1 MTIAQAPPNAFVRAL
16 MAWNEVRSAKE
27 HVALRSDLPR
37 NSTATGGGCWSR
49 TCEGVRQAES
59 VVVIKG
65 CFFPFQQVFP
75 FSLDT
80 IVSFSVWY
88 QYWTQLC
95 SRPQRGR
102 TARSSGGGEM
112 EHGNWLRAGP
122 VCPAAERGEGGQ
134 EDGGVEGE
142 DCEGCEVVKGVQ
154 IGNEWRRV
162 RRCE

>member
-95 SRPQRGR
+95 SRPQRRR
-102 TARSSGGGEM
+102 TARSSGGG
-112 EHGNWLRAGP
+112 GDGAWQLAPRRAG
-122 VCPAAERGEGGQ
+122 VSSSGEGGRGS
-134 EDGGVEGE
+134 GG
-142 DCEGCEVVKGVQ
+142 
-154 IGNEWRRV
+154 WRRGGGGLRGV
-162 RRCE
+162 